1 MLSLSAVHKGNSKL
15 RCWQVLKRRPMAQ
28 MAEYRY
34 SQRHGEIH
42 LVNWTSSWVRE
53 CCICKARIAHKIKL
67 ENWKFIIFRKN
78 LLCSNGTRSASI
90 DSHWLVKQLMQ
101 SLQARTRLLFTS
113 LLLLLLLLTLLL
125 LFRLLLSPLLL
136 LLLLTLALRQGKCMA
151 CEFMCSALVDNQSI
165 LLEQQST
172 LQMEQLWAVH
182 KHILVLSGM
191 SALNHLTGIARGHFR
206 CVPEQSQANQV
217 WSRCA
222 VFALSLAP
230 CLSWSGWSLS
240 RTAEKY
246 IKISTYKLVN
256 KFLLLTTFCEHR
268 ILTGQSALRTQ
279 NSYNKNLSNQNL
291 FNISFN

>member
-1 MLSLSAVHKGNSKL
+1 MLSPSAVHKGNSKL
-15 RCWQVLKRRPMAQ
+15 RCWQALKRRPMAQ
-28 MAEYRY
+28 KAEYRY

-42 LVNWTSSWVRE
+42 LANWMSSWVRE
-53 CCICKARIAHKIKL
+53 CCICKARIAHKIEL
-67 ENWKFIIFRKN
+67 ENWIIIIIRKN
-78 LLCSNGTRSASI
+78 LLRSNGTRSASM

-101 SLQARTRLLFTS
+101 SLQASTRLLFTS
-113 LLLLLLLLTLLL
+113 LLLLLLTLLL

-172 LQMEQLWAVH
+172 LQTEQLWAVH
-182 KHILVLSGM
+182 KHILVLSGL

-206 CVPEQSQANQV
+206 CVLEQSQANQV

-246 IKISTYKLVN
+246 IKISIHRLVYN
-256 KFLLLTTFCEHR
+256 FLLLTTFCEHR
-268 ILTGQSALRTQ
+268 VLTGQTSRRTQ

-291 FNISFN
+291 LNISFN